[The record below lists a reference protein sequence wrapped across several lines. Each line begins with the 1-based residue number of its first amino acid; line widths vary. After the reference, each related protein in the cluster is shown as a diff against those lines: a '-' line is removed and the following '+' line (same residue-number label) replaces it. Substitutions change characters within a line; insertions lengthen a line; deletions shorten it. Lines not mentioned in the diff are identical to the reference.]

1 MKIVVHDASVLIDL
15 AACEFLGPW
24 FGLGLEMRT
33 TSLVWREV
41 NRKNQKARLQR
52 YVDEGSLG
60 IEPINAEAMTG
71 VVNLHAEVPSKITLE
86 DASALYIAEKRKAIL
101 LTGDKGLRQYA
112 ADHGIEVHGML
123 WVIDTLVA
131 RGAILPSVAAERLEW
146 LTCQGTCRLP
156 KQDCSQR
163 IKKWRNQ

>member
-1 MKIVVHDASVLIDL
+1 MKIIVHDASVLIDL
-15 AACEFLGPW
+15 AVCEMLAPW
-24 FGLGLEMRT
+24 FGLGFEAKT

-52 YVDEGSLG
+52 YVDVGSLG
-60 IEPINAEAMTG
+60 IIPVNAEAMTE
-71 VVNLHAEVPSKITLE
+71 VLRIHSEVPLKITIE
-86 DASALYIAEKRKAIL
+86 DASAMYIAGKQQAIL

-112 ADHGIEVHGML
+112 ARQGIEVHGIL

-146 LTCQGTCRLP
+146 LTSQGTCRLP
-156 KQDCSQR
+156 GPECIQR

>member
-24 FGLGLEMRT
+24 FGLGLETRT

-52 YVDEGSLG
+52 FVDEGSLG
-60 IEPINAEAMTG
+60 IEPVNAEAMAE
-71 VVNLHAEVPSKITLE
+71 VVRLHLEVPSKITLE
-86 DASALYIAEKRKAIL
+86 DASTLYVAVRRQAIL

-112 ADHGIEVHGML
+112 SEQGIEVHGML
-123 WVIDTLVA
+123 WVIDMLVA
-131 RGAILPSVAAERLEW
+131 RGVILPSVAAERLEW
-146 LTCQGTCRLP
+146 LTSQGTCRLP
-156 KQDCSQR
+156 KQECDQR

>member
-15 AACEFLGPW
+15 AACDMLGPW
-24 FGLGLEMRT
+24 FSLGFETTT

-41 NRKNQKARLQR
+41 NRKNQKMRMQR
-52 YVDEGSLG
+52 YVNEGSLG
-60 IEPINAEAMTG
+60 IEPINAEAMAD
-71 VVNLHAEVPSKITLE
+71 VVSLHSEAPQITLE
-86 DASALYIAEKRKAIL
+86 DASALYVAGKEAAIL

-112 ADHGIEVHGML
+112 TQKGIEVHGIL

-131 RGAILPSVAAERLEW
+131 RGAILPGVAAERLEW
-146 LTCQGTCRLP
+146 LTSQGTCRLP
-156 KQDCSQR
+156 GPECSQR